1 MILIPK
7 EIRGRE
13 LLDNPG
19 KKGEGGSANPDF
31 GRTSFMN
38 SPLAWLADT
47 LSRGFGLG
55 H

>member
-13 LLDNPG
+13 LLENPG